1 MLVGIYAYGCRHI
14 MVNKSEPG
22 APPPTKPKSWVRPCH
37 GAIISDRAG
46 RQMAQAPPARV
57 ADFVKLKQ
65 VAV

>member
-1 MLVGIYAYGCRHI
+1 MA
-14 MVNKSEPG
+14 NKSEPG